1 MPSSRR
7 RGRRPNSREAV
18 KALKVRDVGNGF
30 PRALPKVSRCQVG
43 GMRVAIKKMAGGCC
57 CRLAVWASV
66 VICTTNTVLKVSEFG
81 AEARAELS

>member
-7 RGRRPNSREAV
+7 RGRRPNSCEAV

-30 PRALPKVSRCQVG
+30 PRALPEVSRQVC
-43 GMRVAIKKMAGGCC
+43 GMRVAIEEMAGGCC

-66 VICTTNTVLKVSEFG
+66 VVCTTNTVLKVSEFG